1 MAHTAVVRRIFWEY
15 KRYMLSLR
23 KTISGLIFFS
33 WADIFASGRKVKILA
48 QGKKIRPEIVFRK
61 DNLWFLYSQNI
72 RLAFSVC
79 AIPRKNQN
87 SHYSQFLRQKRK
99 INPAPGPNLT
109 SRNIDLKYW
118 PTNLSP
124 RIPRT
129 KILAPKS
136 VFAKATYTFYILKIS
151 VSPSQHVPFQ
161 GKIKTR
167 TIRIF
172 SR

>member
-1 MAHTAVVRRIFWEY
+1 MAHTAALRPTFWEH
-15 KRYMLSLR
+15 KRHTSPLR

-79 AIPRKNQN
+79 AIPRKKQN

-118 PTNLSP
+118 PTNPSP

-129 KILAPKS
+129 KILAPKL
-136 VFAKATYTFYILKIS
+136 YHIDIQ
-151 VSPSQHVPFQ
+151 PSRLL
-161 GKIKTR
+161 GYR
-167 TIRIF
+167 
-172 SR
+172 

>member
-1 MAHTAVVRRIFWEY
+1 
-15 KRYMLSLR
+15 MLSLR
-23 KTISGLIFFS
+23 KTISGQIFFFPRP
-33 WADIFASGRKVKILA
+33 IFLLA
-48 QGKKIRPEIVFRK
+48 AVRSKYWPREKKIRPEIVFRK

-79 AIPRKNQN
+79 AIPRKKQN

-167 TIRIF
+167 TIRNF
-172 SR
+172 WS